1 MRTKSFR
8 TAASA
13 IAILALLTGAAQA
26 KGKTFG
32 LIQYN
37 QQVSF
42 FTDITKGAQKA
53 AEEAGDK
60 LDVFDANN
68 SASAQDNAFETYIQ
82 QKVDGIIIVA
92 VDPDGIAAAIRSA
105 DKAGIPVATVDRHAA
120 GRSPEGRDLRRQRTC
135 RQRDGGVLSRLCE
148 EECGRQGFARHR
160 GSVELEPAALAAK
173 GL

>member
-42 FTDITKGAQKA
+42 FTDIAKCAQKA
-53 AEEAGDK
+53 ADEAGDK

-68 SASAQDNAFETYIQ
+68 
-82 QKVDGIIIVA
+82 
-92 VDPDGIAAAIRSA
+92 
-105 DKAGIPVATVDRHAA
+105 
-120 GRSPEGRDLRRQRTC
+120 
-135 RQRDGGVLSRLCE
+135 
-148 EECGRQGFARHR
+148 
-160 GSVELEPAALAAK
+160 
-173 GL
+173 